1 MGLQAGY
8 FMQASTSAKICTT
21 CPVGAVCAAGSNVTV
36 QNLQLEKGY
45 WRTNVNSGNVL
56 ACPVLEACLGGS
68 NSTCREGHEGPYC
81 DVCVKKYALSWLCR
95 CFIEVTIALTGC
107 AGCAASSYYENY
119 DGLCNPCSSEAVLNS
134 FALIIVLVV
143 LAVLLVY
150 FSVKYTLYAARQSNN
165 RYILSLLDEVEHRVL
180 KLAQGAVARAQSF
193 ALSPKSSKSKAKSE
207 QASTRSDL
215 SSQRTSIIRAQKIV
229 VKLKI
234 LFGTIARASLHVLHR
249 WQLLIL

>member
-1 MGLQAGY
+1 LSY
-8 FMQASTSAKICTT
+8 
-21 CPVGAVCAAGSNVTV
+21 
-36 QNLQLEKGY
+36 
-45 WRTNVNSGNVL
+45 
-56 ACPVLEACLGGS
+56 AC
-68 NSTCREGHEGPYC
+68 
-81 DVCVKKYALSWLCR
+81 
-95 CFIEVTIALTGC
+95 F
-107 AGCAASSYYENY
+107 ASSYYEDYN
-119 DGLCNPCSSEAVLNS
+119 GLCEPCSSEAVLNS
-134 FALIIVLVV
+134 FALIVVLVI

-193 ALSPKSSKSKAKSE
+193 ALSTKSSKSKAKSE

-234 LFGTIARASLHVLHR
+234 LFGEVARVVVCSASSTAAHFVTVCCAPVFFQVILLFDQVYLIKFPDVYLKIINIFSFLSFD
-249 WQLLIL
+249 WFQVAQLDCVTQVPLSCRVVPCAVGCGPSDL